1 MRKPGTEQRKATQA
15 PDDRRWPAVY
25 LAVIIFN
32 GLVITALW
40 LFSRAYR

>member
-1 MRKPGTEQRKATQA
+1 MRKPGTEQRKPTQA
-15 PDDRRWPAVY
+15 FDDWRWPAVY

-32 GLVITALW
+32 VLVITALW

>member
-1 MRKPGTEQRKATQA
+1 MRKPGTEQHEAPNA
-15 PDDRRWPAVY
+15 PDDLRWPAVY

-32 GLVITALW
+32 VLVITALW